1 MVHASEM
8 AATTQG
14 QSGWWSL
21 VSVIR
26 PLRARSHA
34 RSRWG
39 SRDRLGS
46 RSVIRRQLVVVS
58 DRR

>member
-1 MVHASEM
+1 MMVHASEM

-14 QSGWWSL
+14 SGWLSL
-21 VSVIR
+21 VSVIRR

-34 RSRWG
+34 RWG